1 MNNLQTS
8 NVIRIN
14 LPVPSTNLIS
24 AVQSYADSY
33 VCDPDNKRWLDEF
46 HSNKINSVLH
56 YFGNPDFLT
65 QPINKEFQDFFPH
78 HKISGI
84 VGIMKN
90 TQDTPACLPPHCDR
104 SRAISLAYFITLGG
118 NDVKT
123 VFYNRVEPTVG
134 VATNIPYIEINPIE
148 QHTFK
153 QDWYCYNVN
162 RCHSVENI
170 ESTRLFMAIKLV
182 RSDIDHHALDAR
194 GDLCDFDYT
203 ISDFQLDYP
212 HLCTYN

>member
-1 MNNLQTS
+1 MTNSQTG
-8 NVIRIN
+8 NVIKIN
-14 LPVPSTNLIS
+14 LPVPSTDLIA

-46 HSNKINSVLH
+46 HGNKINSVLH

-65 QPINKEFQDFFPH
+65 QLIKDEFQSFFPRH
-78 HKISGI
+78 EISGM

-104 SRAISLAYFITLGG
+104 SRAIGLNYFITLGG
-118 NDVKT
+118 DDVKT
-123 VFYNRVEPTVG
+123 MFYDRVEPIVG
-134 VATNIPYIEINPIE
+134 VAINIPYTEITPVE
-148 QHTFK
+148 QYVFK

-170 ESTRLFMAIKLV
+170 ESTRLFIAIKLV
-182 RSDIDHHALDAR
+182 RLDLDPDQDIR
-194 GDLCDFDYT
+194 GNLCDFGYT
-203 ISDFQLDYP
+203 LNDFQVDYP
-212 HLCTYN
+212 HLCTYI